1 MTQAG
6 QGPPSW
12 TRGQKEKGA
21 HASRELWG
29 LIGWRRALSLP
40 NQVLY
45 RHGVLQSSMRV
56 LDLKSRLRSQ
66 QSPDNPQSRDPQA

>member
-6 QGPPSW
+6 QGPPSL
-12 TRGQKEKGA
+12 TKGQKEKGA
-21 HASRELWG
+21 YASRELWG

-45 RHGVLQSSMRV
+45 RPRGPGEQHEGARPEVKTKKPAES
-56 LDLKSRLRSQ
+56 
-66 QSPDNPQSRDPQA
+66 